1 MKKLMIQIETFFG
14 QAYDWLSVAF
24 SYELFSVGDKTP
36 ITFGRV
42 LVSLTAFFIGYKI
55 IRLLSNQVD
64 RRILTHFDVEPAFRH
79 SAKTYSF
86 YIMMIFLMLFTLKL
100 LNIPLTAFT
109 IVGGAV
115 AVGLGLGAQSII
127 YDFLSGLVIML
138 EHPIRTG
145 DVVELL
151 DQQDVVRGHV
161 EYIGARA
168 TRIYT
173 VDNKHIII
181 PNNYFLSKSVLNWT
195 LSDEVIRSDVEVGV
209 IYGSPVE
216 KVKSLL
222 AQAAD
227 ENEKVKKKPQPVI
240 LISDFG
246 DNAVVFHLY
255 FWAKIATV
263 MDMKKIQSEIRF
275 KINELFKKNNI
286 VIAFPQRDLHL
297 KSSSA
302 PLQVEIQKTNI

>member
-1 MKKLMIQIETFFG
+1 MKNLMIQIETFFG
-14 QAYDWLSVAF
+14 QAYDWLSIAF
-24 SYELFSVGDKTP
+24 SYELFSIVDKTP
-36 ITFGRV
+36 ITSGRV
-42 LVSLTAFFIGYKI
+42 IVSLVAFFIGYKL
-55 IRLLSNQVD
+55 IRILSNQVD
-64 RRILTHFDVEPAFRH
+64 KRIFTHFDMEPAFRH

-86 YIMMIFLMLFTLKL
+86 YIMMIFLILFTLRL

-109 IVGGAV
+109 IVGGAF

-138 EHPIRTG
+138 EHPVRTG
-145 DVVELL
+145 DLVEIL
-151 DQQDVVRGHV
+151 DQQENVVRGHV

-181 PNNYFLSKSVLNWT
+181 PNNYFLSKSILNWT
-195 LSDEVIRSDVEVGV
+195 LSDEVIRSDVKVGV
-209 IYGSPVE
+209 IYGSPVDQ
-216 KVKSLL
+216 VRVLL

-227 ENEKVKKKPQPVI
+227 ENVKVKKDPKPVI
-240 LISDFG
+240 LISQFG
-246 DNAVVFHLY
+246 DNSIVFHLY
-255 FWAKIATV
+255 FWAEIATV

-275 KINELFKKNNI
+275 KISELFKKNNI

-297 KSSSA
+297 RSSSA
-302 PLQVEIQKTNI
+302 PLQVEITKN

>member
-1 MKKLMIQIETFFG
+1 MLQIETFLG
-14 QAYDWLSVAF
+14 QAYDWVVVVF
-24 SYELFSVGDKTP
+24 SYELFSITDKTP
-36 ITFGRV
+36 VTFGRII
-42 LVSLTAFFIGYKI
+42 VSLTAFFIGYKL
-55 IRLLSNQVD
+55 IRALSNQVD

-79 SAKTYSF
+79 SAKTYAF
-86 YIMMIFLMLFTLKL
+86 YIMMIFLILFVLKL
-100 LNIPLTAFT
+100 LNIPLTVFT
-109 IVGGAV
+109 IVGGAF
-115 AVGLGLGAQSII
+115 AVGLGLGAQNII

-151 DQQDVVRGHV
+151 DQKDVVRGQV

-168 TRIYT
+168 TRMYT

-181 PNNYFLSKSVLNWT
+181 PNNYFLSKSILNWT
-195 LSDEVIRSDVEVGV
+195 LSDEVIRSDVRVGV
-209 IYGSPVE
+209 IYGSPAE
-216 KVKSLL
+216 KVEELL

-227 ENEKVKKKPQPVI
+227 ENEKIKKDPKPVI

-246 DNAVVFHLY
+246 NNSIVFDLY

-275 KINELFKKNNI
+275 KINELFKQNNI

-302 PLQVEIQKTNI
+302 PLQVEITKN

>member
-1 MKKLMIQIETFFG
+1 MLQIETFFG

-24 SYELFSVGDKTP
+24 SYELFSIVDKTP

-42 LVSLTAFFIGYKI
+42 LVSFIAFFVGYKL
-55 IRLLSNQVD
+55 IRIMSNQVD

-86 YIMMIFLMLFTLKL
+86 YIMMVFLILFTLRL

-109 IVGGAV
+109 IVGGAF

-138 EHPIRTG
+138 EHPVRTG
-145 DVVELL
+145 DLVEILN
-151 DQQDVVRGHV
+151 QEDVVRGHV

-181 PNNYFLSKSVLNWT
+181 PNNYFLSKSILNWT
-195 LSDEVIRSDVEVGV
+195 LSNAVIRSDVKVGV
-209 IYGSPVE
+209 IYGSPVDQ
-216 KVKSLL
+216 VKALL
-222 AQAAD
+222 AQVAD
-227 ENEKVKKKPQPVI
+227 ENVKIKKNPEPVI
-240 LISDFG
+240 LISEFG
-246 DNAVVFHLY
+246 DNSIVFHLY
-255 FWAKIATV
+255 FWAEIATV
-263 MDMKKIQSEIRF
+263 MDMKRVQSEIRF
-275 KINELFKKNNI
+275 KISELFKKNNI

-297 KSSSA
+297 KSASA
-302 PLQVEIQKTNI
+302 PLQVEITKN

>member
-1 MKKLMIQIETFFG
+1 MLQIETFSG
-14 QAYDWLSVAF
+14 QAYDWLNVAF
-24 SYELFSVGDKTP
+24 SYEVFSIADKSPVTL
-36 ITFGRV
+36 GRV
-42 LVSLTAFFIGYKI
+42 IVSLGAFFIGYRL
-55 IRLLSNQVD
+55 IRILSNQVD

-79 SAKTYSF
+79 SAKTYFF
-86 YIMMIFLMLFTLKL
+86 YLMMIFLILFVLRL

-109 IVGGAV
+109 IFGVAIGA
-115 AVGLGLGAQSII
+115 GFGLGAQYII

-138 EHPIRTG
+138 EHPVRTG
-145 DVVELL
+145 DVVEIL
-151 DQQDVVRGHV
+151 DQQQPENVVRGHV

-181 PNNYFLSKSVLNWT
+181 PNNYLLSKSVLNWT
-195 LSDEVIRSDVEVGV
+195 LSDEVIRADVKVGV
-209 IYGSPVE
+209 VYGSPIE
-216 KVKSLL
+216 KVKELL

-227 ENEKVKKKPQPVI
+227 ENEKVKKTPKPLI

-246 DNAVVFHLY
+246 DNAIVLHLY

-275 KINELFKKNNI
+275 KINELFRQNNI

-302 PLQVEIQKTNI
+302 PLQVEITKN

>member
-1 MKKLMIQIETFFG
+1 MSKLMLKIETFFG
-14 QAYDWLSVAF
+14 QAYDWMSVSW
-24 SYELFSVGDKTP
+24 SYELFSIADKSP
-36 ITFGRV
+36 ITLGRV
-42 LVSLTAFFIGYKI
+42 IISLAVFFVGYKV
-55 IRLLSNQVD
+55 IRILANQVD

-79 SAKTYSF
+79 SAKTYLF
-86 YIMMIFLMLFTLKL
+86 YFMMIFLILFVLKL

-109 IVGGAV
+109 IFGVALGA
-115 AVGLGLGAQSII
+115 GFGLGAQYII
-127 YDFLSGLVIML
+127 HDFLSGLVIML

-151 DQQDVVRGHV
+151 DQQDALRGHV

-173 VDNKHIII
+173 VDNKHIIV
-181 PNNYFLSKSVLNWT
+181 PNHYFLSKSVLNWT
-195 LSDEVIRSDVEVGV
+195 LSDEVIRADVEVGV
-209 IYGSPVE
+209 IYGSPVK
-216 KVKSLL
+216 KVKELL

-227 ENEKVKKKPQPVI
+227 ENEKIKKTPKPVI
-240 LISDFG
+240 LMSDFG
-246 DNAVVFHLY
+246 DNAVIFHLY
-255 FWAKIATV
+255 FWAKIKTV

-275 KINELFKKNNI
+275 KINELFNQNSI

-302 PLQVEIQKTNI
+302 PLQVEIKN

>member
-1 MKKLMIQIETFFG
+1 MKKFMLQIETFFG

-24 SYELFSVGDKTP
+24 SYELFSIVDKTP
-36 ITFGRV
+36 ITLGRV
-42 LVSLTAFFIGYKI
+42 IISLTAFFIGYRL
-55 IRLLSNQVD
+55 IRALSNQVD

-79 SAKTYSF
+79 SAKTYAF
-86 YIMMIFLMLFTLKL
+86 YIMMIFLILFVLKL

-109 IVGGAV
+109 IVGGAF
-115 AVGLGLGAQSII
+115 AVGLGLGAQNII

-151 DQQDVVRGHV
+151 DQKDVVRGHV

-195 LSDEVIRSDVEVGV
+195 LSDEVIRSDVQVGV
-209 IYGSPVE
+209 IYGSPIE
-216 KVKSLL
+216 KVKELL
-222 AQAAD
+222 AQAAG
-227 ENEKVKKKPQPVI
+227 ENEKVKKDPKPVI

-246 DNAVVFHLY
+246 DNSIVFDLY

-275 KINELFKKNNI
+275 KINELFRQNNI

-297 KSSSA
+297 KSSTA
-302 PLQVEIQKTNI
+302 PLQVEITKN